1 MDEGSEALQIAIVGP
16 CASGK
21 STLAAGLQRHGHRA
35 RQIAQEHSYVPAMW
49 QILAKPDVL
58 VYLDASFAACT
69 QRKNLNWLPSEHAEQ
84 LRRLQHAREHCDVYI
99 DTDRLTP
106 DQVLQQVLRTLG
118 GGRSSPLPGRVG

>member
-1 MDEGSEALQIAIVGP
+1 MGEGSAGLRIAIVGP

-21 STLAAGLQRHGHRA
+21 STLAAGLQEHGHLA

-49 QILAKPDVL
+49 QVLAKPDVL
-58 VYLDASFAACT
+58 VYLDASFDTCT
-69 QRKNLNWLPSEHAEQ
+69 QRKSLNWLPAEHAEQ

-106 DQVLQQVLRTLG
+106 EQVLQLVLRELG
-118 GGRSSPLPGRVG
+118 GERTR